1 MKKIVTLITLI
12 SFFNL
17 TQVVAR
23 QSANK
28 PHAIVSTECECTKV
42 LEESIDKAIR
52 IYAGFDDKVNDNTRA
67 QYEALVTT
75 LRAKAKNAKDE
86 NSCKGILRSYVAF
99 FKDSHVFI
107 WLESERQH
115 FIDSLNRIGAKATDP
130 VAFKQLNKNFLYVKL
145 EVFNQKEVDKVDSL
159 FAANRELLA
168 KTPYLIFDLRGNGGG
183 NASTSDEMAKL
194 IYTNPITYPAWDY
207 RSSPEYIE
215 TSEKYLKRQK
225 DTTAQWYLKSKR
237 LLELLKSHPG
247 ELVTDGE
254 DYKREYDSVP
264 KGYPKQVAFLIDKD
278 CGSATEFY
286 IFEGKQSKKVTIFGT
301 NSHGVMDYGS
311 DQTFKL
317 CDGSVRLALPWGRN
331 GWVRDFRIDNVGF
344 KPDVPIP
351 STEKDWVGFVQKYY
365 KKRDGK
371 M

>member
-1 MKKIVTLITLI
+1 MLIALI
-12 SFFNL
+12 NCSVNAHF
-17 TQVVAR
+17 A
-23 QSANK
+23 SGK
-28 PHAIVSTECECTKV
+28 SVSRPVNASTPECECTKV
-42 LEESIDKAIR
+42 LEEAIDKTSR
-52 IYAGFDDKVNDNTRA
+52 IYAGFEDKVTDKTRS
-67 QYEALVTT
+67 QYETLVTG
-75 LRAKAKNAKDE
+75 LRAKAKNVKDE
-86 NSCKGILRSYVAF
+86 NNCKGLLRSYVAF
-99 FKDSHVFI
+99 FRDSHVFI
-107 WLESERQH
+107 WLESERQG

-130 VAFKQLNKNFLYVKL
+130 VAFKQLNKDFLYAKL
-145 EVFNQKEVDKVDSL
+145 QLFNQKEVDKIDSL
-159 FAANRELLA
+159 FASNRDLLA

-215 TSEKYLKRQK
+215 ASEKYLKRQK

-254 DYKREYDSVP
+254 DYKREYDSIP
-264 KGYPKQVAFLIDKD
+264 RGYPQHVAFLIDKD

-317 CDGSVRLALPWGRN
+317 CDGSIRLALPWGRN

-365 KKRDGK
+365 RKRDGK
-371 M
+371 K